1 VLQSFNFG
9 QVDQITFSQAAE
21 LQKMVQ
27 QSTGAMDGAEFAGG
41 MGSNNKTGA
50 VSMAL
55 GTVIKRQKRT
65 VLNFQEGF
73 WIPFVE
79 KAAWRY
85 MQFDPE
91 NYPVKDYKFLVEST
105 LGTMAREYQVS
116 QLVQLMQT
124 ASPESPIY
132 PALVQAVVDNMDVE
146 NREELNAA
154 LKKAAQP
161 DPEEQQRQQQMEQ
174 MQLDM
179 QIRQGEAQIAVFEA
193 QAAESNARAEKYTV
207 EAQLEPRK
215 IENDRIDAVAD
226 IRDGVTAEQ
235 FNRRLKVAETKLR
248 ERELNIKEKDIDL
261 RRKNEKEAQN
271 MINSSE

>member
-1 VLQSFNFG
+1 
-9 QVDQITFSQAAE
+9 
-21 LQKMVQ
+21 
-27 QSTGAMDGAEFAGG
+27 
-41 MGSNNKTGA
+41 
-50 VSMAL
+50 
-55 GTVIKRQKRT
+55 
-65 VLNFQEGF
+65 
-73 WIPFVE
+73 
-79 KAAWRY
+79 
-85 MQFDPE
+85 
-91 NYPVKDYKFLVEST
+91 
-105 LGTMAREYQVS
+105 
-116 QLVQLMQT
+116 
-124 ASPESPIY
+124 
-132 PALVQAVVDNMDVE
+132 LVQAVVDNMDVE

-215 IENDRIDAVAD
+215 VENDRIDAVAD

-235 FNRRLKVAETKLR
+235 FNRRLKVAETKLK
-248 ERELNIKEKDIDL
+248 ERELNIREKDIDL

>member
-1 VLQSFNFG
+1 
-9 QVDQITFSQAAE
+9 
-21 LQKMVQ
+21 
-27 QSTGAMDGAEFAGG
+27 
-41 MGSNNKTGA
+41 
-50 VSMAL
+50 
-55 GTVIKRQKRT
+55 

-215 IENDRIDAVAD
+215 VENDRIDAVAD